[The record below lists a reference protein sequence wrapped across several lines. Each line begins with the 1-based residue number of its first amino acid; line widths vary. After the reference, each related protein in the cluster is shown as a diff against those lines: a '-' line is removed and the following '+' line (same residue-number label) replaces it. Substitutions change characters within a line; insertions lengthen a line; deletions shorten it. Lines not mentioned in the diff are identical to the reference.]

1 MDRKIS
7 EITIQNI
14 RRGTFTQTTEEEGN
28 PCHFALMARR
38 DGRLNALLKQL
49 EH

>member
-1 MDRKIS
+1 MDGKIS
-7 EITIQNI
+7 EITIENI
-14 RRGTFTQTTEEEGN
+14 RRGTVAQKYRGGRN
-28 PCHFALMARR
+28 PCHFALMAWR